1 MHELTIKGREVFLD
15 DKKIDGIKKMNIEVY
30 GFNDLD
36 SAKIAGLTLEI
47 GVKLNPS
54 VALEEVEQPKEWY
67 ELFNSVFNEL
77 EIFIVYAD

>member
-54 VALEEVEQPKEWY
+54 VALEEVEQPKE
-67 ELFNSVFNEL
+67 
-77 EIFIVYAD
+77 